1 MSGAVSGDSD
11 IWLDARQQRAWRA
24 YILGTTLLLDRLDR
38 DLRQQHGL
46 SLPEY
51 EVLVRLSESPDRSM
65 RMALL
70 ADAMCH
76 SRSRVTHTVARLEK
90 AGYVL
95 RGTTDEDKRGVT
107 ASLTDHGMAVLRE
120 AAPVHVAGVREH
132 LVDLASS
139 PDIQAVGRVFDAVCD
154 DLMAGHAA
162 SADIR
167 REG

>member
-1 MSGAVSGDSD
+1 MDKGDE
-11 IWLDARQQRAWRA
+11 IWLEADQQRAWRA

-76 SRSRVTHTVARLEK
+76 SRSRITHTVARLEK
-90 AGYVL
+90 AGFVA
-95 RGTTDEDKRGVT
+95 RGATDEDRRGVT
-107 ASLTDHGMAVLRE
+107 ASLTERGMDVLRQ
-120 AAPVHVAGVREH
+120 AAPVHVAGVRRH
-132 LVDLASS
+132 LVERATPADFE
-139 PDIQAVGRVFDAVCD
+139 AVGRVFDAVCD
-154 DLMAGHAA
+154 DLMSGHADA
-162 SADIR
+162 ADIR
-167 REG
+167 REC